1 MIAAILP
8 GSTNFHAVGYNE
20 HKVSKGVAR
29 LIEIQNFGSLGTFHK
44 PTPSELVGY
53 LQKYSSQN
61 NRIRKPQYHVAI
73 SCKGHEM
80 SEDEL
85 LDFAHQYLKEM
96 GYGESG
102 QPLLVYS
109 HYDTENTHL
118 HIITSRVAPNGR
130 KIQHSHERR
139 RSQEVIDRILG
150 NDRKKKTENDINLA
164 KLYTFSSFAQFKAIM
179 VSMGYEVYQKD
190 GNVLVKHGGKVQ
202 KEIPSSEIESL
213 FKSGYRERTRCRQLR
228 SILKKYRDVS
238 SNKEELQK
246 ELKTKFGIDIVFFGK
261 KDAPYGYM
269 LVDHANKTVIH
280 GARVLAVEE
289 LLDFATPEERFNRI
303 EDYID
308 RLLTLNPKITQSEI
322 YHKIRKQRA
331 YIKKGIIYFD
341 GQSRPLK
348 PFMAEAIDRNNRIA
362 MVEMFSPATEAER
375 DLLCKI
381 FKVSRTDLVDIS
393 PERTH
398 YYTNAVNRLRVI
410 FNDGT
415 VFSVRNRLHEEG
427 FTIRL
432 EEGATYA
439 INFKQHTII
448 NLTEEN
454 FNLDRLIKP
463 IKQPVKLLERHKHLQ
478 NKKPNTFLS
487 GKGKLHD
494 FGGGS
499 HGEKREWEVGYRGN
513 YNDIDDGCSIKRT
526 LSKILCKWKQDSVV
540 SLFLYLNSVFKH
552 KHKLIHNQAPV

>member
-1 MIAAILP
+1 
-8 GSTNFHAVGYNE
+8 
-20 HKVSKGVAR
+20 
-29 LIEIQNFGSLGTFHK
+29 
-44 PTPSELVGY
+44 
-53 LQKYSSQN
+53 
-61 NRIRKPQYHVAI
+61 
-73 SCKGHEM
+73 M

-85 LDFAHQYLKEM
+85 LDFAHKYLKEM

-118 HIITSRVAPNGR
+118 HIITSRVAPDGG

-150 NDRKKKTENDINLA
+150 NDRKKKTENDIDAA
-164 KLYTFSSFAQFKAIM
+164 KQYTFSSFAQFKAIM

-190 GNVLVKHGGKVQ
+190 KNVFVKHGGKVQ
-202 KEIPSSEIESL
+202 KEIPFSEIESL

-228 SILKKYRDVS
+228 SLLKKYRDVS
-238 SNKEELQK
+238 SNKDELQK

-280 GARVLAVEE
+280 GARVLSVEE
-289 LLDFATPEERFNRI
+289 LLDFTTPEERFNRI

-322 YHKIRKQRA
+322 YSKIRKQRA

-362 MVEMFSPATEAER
+362 MVEMFSPANEAER

-398 YYTNAVNRLRVI
+398 YHIDAVNRLREI
-410 FNDGT
+410 FNDDT
-415 VFSVRNRLHEEG
+415 VTSVRSQLHEEG
-427 FTIRL
+427 FIVRQD
-432 EEGATYA
+432 EDVTYA
-439 INFKQHTII
+439 INFKQHIII

-454 FNLDRLIKP
+454 FNLDRPRKQFVKQIERQKYQQQTKP
-463 IKQPVKLLERHKHLQ
+463 TSR
-478 NKKPNTFLS
+478 FS
-487 GKGKLHD
+487 GKGKLRD
-494 FGGGS
+494 AGGGS
-499 HGEKREWEVGYRGN
+499 HSEKREWEVGQKGSY
-513 YNDIDDGCSIKRT
+513 DDVDDGNSIRR
-526 LSKILCKWKQDSVV
+526 
-540 SLFLYLNSVFKH
+540 
-552 KHKLIHNQAPV
+552 

>member
-1 MIAAILP
+1 
-8 GSTNFHAVGYNE
+8 
-20 HKVSKGVAR
+20 
-29 LIEIQNFGSLGTFHK
+29 
-44 PTPSELVGY
+44 
-53 LQKYSSQN
+53 
-61 NRIRKPQYHVAI
+61 
-73 SCKGHEM
+73 
-80 SEDEL
+80 
-85 LDFAHQYLKEM
+85 M

-118 HIITSRVAPNGR
+118 HIITSRVAPDGG

-150 NDRKKKTENDINLA
+150 NDRKKKTENDIDAA
-164 KLYTFSSFAQFKAIM
+164 KQYTFSSFAQFKAIM

-190 GNVLVKHGGKVQ
+190 KNVFVKHGGKVQ
-202 KEIPSSEIESL
+202 KEIPFSEIESL
-213 FKSGYRERTRCRQLR
+213 FKSGYRERTRYRQLR
-228 SILKKYRDVS
+228 SLLKKYRDVS
-238 SNKEELQK
+238 SNKDELQK

-280 GARVLAVEE
+280 GARVLSVEE
-289 LLDFATPEERFNRI
+289 LLDFTTPEERFNRI

-322 YHKIRKQRA
+322 YSKIRKQRA

-362 MVEMFSPATEAER
+362 MVEMFSPANEAER

-398 YYTNAVNRLRVI
+398 YHIDAVNRLREI
-410 FNDGT
+410 FNDDT
-415 VFSVRNRLHEEG
+415 VTSVRSQLHEEG
-427 FTIRL
+427 FIVRQD
-432 EEGATYA
+432 EDVTYA
-439 INFKQHTII
+439 INFKQHIII

-454 FNLDRLIKP
+454 FNLDRPRKQFVKQIERQKYQQQTKP
-463 IKQPVKLLERHKHLQ
+463 TSR
-478 NKKPNTFLS
+478 FS
-487 GKGKLHD
+487 GKGKLRD
-494 FGGGS
+494 AGGGS
-499 HGEKREWEVGYRGN
+499 HSEKREWEVGQKGSY
-513 YNDIDDGCSIKRT
+513 DDVDDGNSIRR
-526 LSKILCKWKQDSVV
+526 
-540 SLFLYLNSVFKH
+540 
-552 KHKLIHNQAPV
+552 

>member
-1 MIAAILP
+1 MIATILP

-44 PTPSELVGY
+44 PTQSELVSY

-61 NRIRKPQYHVAI
+61 SRIRKPQFHVAI

-80 SEDEL
+80 PEDKL
-85 LDFAHQYLKEM
+85 LNFAHLYLKEM

-118 HIITSRVAPNGR
+118 HIITSRVAPDGR

-150 NDRKKKTENDINLA
+150 NDRKKKTEDDINSA
-164 KLYTFSSFAQFKAIM
+164 KQYTFSSFAQFKAIM
-179 VSMGYEVYQKD
+179 VSMGYEVYNKD
-190 GNVLVKHGGKVQ
+190 ENVFIKHGGKVQ
-202 KEIPSSEIESL
+202 KDISMSVIENL
-213 FKSGYRERTRCRQLR
+213 FKSGYRERSRCRQLR

-238 SNKEELQK
+238 SSKEELQK
-246 ELKTKFGIDIVFFGK
+246 EMKTKFGIDIVFFGK
-261 KDAPYGYM
+261 KDSPYGYM
-269 LVDHANKTVIH
+269 LIDHTNRTVIN
-280 GARVLAVEE
+280 GARVLAVGE

-308 RLLTLNPKITQSEI
+308 RLLGLNPKITQAEI
-322 YHKIRKQRA
+322 YSKIRKQRA
-331 YIKKGIIYFD
+331 YIKKGVIYFD

-348 PFMAEAIDRNNRIA
+348 SFMAEAIDRNNRIA

-393 PERTH
+393 PKRTH
-398 YYTNAVNRLRVI
+398 YYTDAVNRLREI
-410 FNDGT
+410 FNDET
-415 VFSVRNRLHEEG
+415 VSSVRGRLHEED
-427 FTIRL
+427 FTIRQ
-432 EEGATYA
+432 EEDTTYA
-439 INFKQHTII
+439 INFKQHIII

-454 FNLDRLIKP
+454 FNLDWLKKRSA
-463 IKQPVKLLERHKHLQ
+463 KQIERHKYLQ
-478 NKKPNTFLS
+478 STKPTSRFS
-487 GKGKLHD
+487 GKTKLRD
-494 FGGGS
+494 AGGGS
-499 HGEKREWEVGYRGN
+499 HSEKREWEVGQKGN
-513 YNDIDDGCSIKRT
+513 YDDVDDGRSIKR
-526 LSKILCKWKQDSVV
+526 
-540 SLFLYLNSVFKH
+540 
-552 KHKLIHNQAPV
+552 

>member
-1 MIAAILP
+1 MIATILP

-61 NRIRKPQYHVAI
+61 SRIRKPQFHVAI

-118 HIITSRVAPNGR
+118 HIVTSRVAPDGK

-139 RSQEVIDRILG
+139 CSQEVIDRILG
-150 NDRKKKTENDINLA
+150 NDRKKKTEDDINLA
-164 KLYTFSSFAQFKAIM
+164 KQYTFSSFAQFKSIM
-179 VSMGYEVYQKD
+179 VSMGYETYQKD
-190 GNVLVKHGGKVQ
+190 GNVFIKHGGKVQ
-202 KEIPSSEIESL
+202 KEISFSEIESL
-213 FKSGYRERTRCRQLR
+213 FKSGYRERARCRQLR

-261 KDAPYGYM
+261 KDTPYGYM

-289 LLDFATPEERFNRI
+289 LLDFTTWKSHAT
-303 EDYID
+303 
-308 RLLTLNPKITQSEI
+308 LTLL
-322 YHKIRKQRA
+322 A
-331 YIKKGIIYFD
+331 
-341 GQSRPLK
+341 
-348 PFMAEAIDRNNRIA
+348 
-362 MVEMFSPATEAER
+362 
-375 DLLCKI
+375 
-381 FKVSRTDLVDIS
+381 
-393 PERTH
+393 
-398 YYTNAVNRLRVI
+398 
-410 FNDGT
+410 
-415 VFSVRNRLHEEG
+415 
-427 FTIRL
+427 
-432 EEGATYA
+432 
-439 INFKQHTII
+439 
-448 NLTEEN
+448 
-454 FNLDRLIKP
+454 
-463 IKQPVKLLERHKHLQ
+463 
-478 NKKPNTFLS
+478 
-487 GKGKLHD
+487 
-494 FGGGS
+494 
-499 HGEKREWEVGYRGN
+499 
-513 YNDIDDGCSIKRT
+513 
-526 LSKILCKWKQDSVV
+526 KQDCP
-540 SLFLYLNSVFKH
+540 LWLQYD
-552 KHKLIHNQAPV
+552 

>member
-1 MIAAILP
+1 
-8 GSTNFHAVGYNE
+8 
-20 HKVSKGVAR
+20 
-29 LIEIQNFGSLGTFHK
+29 
-44 PTPSELVGY
+44 
-53 LQKYSSQN
+53 
-61 NRIRKPQYHVAI
+61 
-73 SCKGHEM
+73 
-80 SEDEL
+80 
-85 LDFAHQYLKEM
+85 QYLKEM

-139 RSQEVIDRILG
+139 HSQEVIDRILG
-150 NDRKKKTENDINLA
+150 NDRKKKTEDDINLA

-269 LVDHANKTVIH
+269 LVDHANNTIIN

-289 LLDFATPEERFNRI
+289 LLDFATPEERFKRI

-308 RLLTLNPKITQSEI
+308 RLLTLNPNITQSEI

-362 MVEMFSPATEAER
+362 MVEMFNPVTEAER

-381 FKVSRTDLVDIS
+381 FKVPRKDLVDIS

-398 YYTNAVNRLRVI
+398 YYTDAVNRLREI
-410 FNDGT
+410 FNDEN
-415 VFSVRNRLHEEG
+415 VSSVRSRIHEEG
-427 FTIRL
+427 FTIRQ
-432 EEGATYA
+432 EEDATYA
-439 INFKQHTII
+439 INFKQHIII

-454 FNLDRLIKP
+454 FNLQRLK
-463 IKQPVKLLERHKHLQ
+463 KQPMKQIERHKHQ
-478 NKKPNTFLS
+478 QSTKHTSHFS
-487 GKGKLHD
+487 GKAKLRD
-494 FGGGS
+494 AGGGS
-499 HGEKREWEVGYRGN
+499 HSEKREWEVGQKGN
-513 YNDIDDGCSIKRT
+513 YDNVDDERSIKR
-526 LSKILCKWKQDSVV
+526 
-540 SLFLYLNSVFKH
+540 
-552 KHKLIHNQAPV
+552 